1 MSSTARPSIPPGAV
15 VKSLGIN
22 QLDIGNEIAP
32 GVPWVIAPT
41 CAGPISLAL
50 KSGNFGGKDF
60 FIDAWSKI

>member
-1 MSSTARPSIPPGAV
+1 M